1 MSVAEDRPPSTQAV
15 APERVV
21 PGRAAPGGGS
31 ARDGEAARARD
42 LQQIL
47 DRVREHLGMDIAF
60 LSGLTTSA
68 EVVLATSAETGPMQ
82 MAVGD
87 ARELDETYCVRVLA
101 GVLPG
106 VLPDARRHP
115 VARELAVT
123 AELGIGSYVG
133 APLRG
138 PDGDAVG
145 MLCCLGRGAN
155 PLLDEDAARVVG
167 LAAALVEDRMG
178 VYGLPHRPGVSERV
192 RWVREVLATG
202 DLRTVFQPVVRLAT
216 GEVVGLEALS
226 RFDTARFP
234 TPAHAFAAATA
245 AGIGVDLELQAAAR
259 AQTRVADLPPG
270 VRLAVNLSA
279 EALLDPR
286 SAEMLL
292 PHAAAV
298 GVEVTEHTPVHDY
311 GALVAVTERL
321 KAAGLHVSV
330 DDAGAGFSSLRHVL
344 QLRPSTIKLDLAL
357 VRDVDTDPV
366 RQALVRAVVDFA
378 GALGSSL
385 VAEGVETAGERETL
399 LALGVGY
406 GQGYLLGRPA
416 PWEDVAG

>member
-1 MSVAEDRPPSTQAV
+1 MSVAEDRPPSVLDALPV
-15 APERVV
+15 GDV
-21 PGRAAPGGGS
+21 
-31 ARDGEAARARD
+31 RDVQR
-42 LQQIL
+42 IL

-87 ARELDETYCVRVLA
+87 ARDLDETYCVRVLA
-101 GVLPG
+101 GLLPA

-115 VARELAVT
+115 VSRELPVT

-138 PDGDAVG
+138 PDGRPVG
-145 MLCCLGRGAN
+145 MLCCVGRGAN

-178 VYGLPHRPGVSERV
+178 VCGLPHRPAVSERV

-202 DLRTVFQPVVRLAT
+202 DLRTVFQPVVRLGT
-216 GEVVGLEALS
+216 GEVVAVEALS
-226 RFDTARFP
+226 RFEPARFP
-234 TPAHAFAAATA
+234 TPGHAFAAAG
-245 AGIGVDLELQAAAR
+245 AGGVGVELELLAAR
-259 AQTRVADLPPG
+259 RALTRVPALPDG
-270 VRLAVNLSA
+270 LRLSVNLSA

-286 SAEMLL
+286 TAELLL
-292 PHAAAV
+292 PFGSAI

-311 GALVAVTERL
+311 DALVAVTERL
-321 KAAGLHVSV
+321 KAGGLQVAV

-344 QLRPSTIKLDLAL
+344 QLRPTTIKLDLAL
-357 VRDVDTDPV
+357 VRGIDADPV
-366 RQALVRAVVDFA
+366 RRALVRAVADVA
-378 GALGSSL
+378 AVLGSGL
-385 VAEGVETAGERETL
+385 VAEGVETAAERDAL
-399 LALGVGY
+399 LALGVRY
-406 GQGYLLGRPA
+406 GQGYLLGRPG
-416 PWEDVAG
+416 PWEDVVG